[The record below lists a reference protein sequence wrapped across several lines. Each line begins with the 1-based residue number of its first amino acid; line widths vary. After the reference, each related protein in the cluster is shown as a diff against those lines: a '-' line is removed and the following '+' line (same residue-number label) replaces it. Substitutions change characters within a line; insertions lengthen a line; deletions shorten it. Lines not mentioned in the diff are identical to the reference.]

1 MDAING
7 ITTIDDIDNP
17 DLRLLIA
24 NRRDSDISKIDT
36 EIESIKDHFDVDEI
50 FVKAC
55 SSD

>member
-1 MDAING
+1 MDAIDG

-24 NRRDSDISKIDT
+24 DRRNSDVSKIDK

-55 SSD
+55 GSD